1 MPPVPTRACCCLA
14 RPMVKVVM
22 PPASGRP
29 HLVDLW
35 LCGHHYHASRQAL
48 AAEGAQVCDLAAFRE
63 ADQARTIAVVP

>member
-48 AAEGAQVCDLAAFRE
+48 AAFRE